1 MLNGGDRTQRN
12 TLQNNPK
19 CDGKDLPPGWYRFQG
34 AAGYRMADKCIP
46 MFRCGTDAPG
56 WLSGTHPTV
65 AEGLVTRNVCYNW
78 HSNCC
83 NLNNTIRV
91 RNCGAYFV
99 YELSYT
105 PTCPARYCGNAGAG
119 EFLSVSAEN
128 HTSVGARDLVQEKG
142 FNNMLAAMFVFRNLT
157 SILRRYLTSKQKVS
171 EKFTSAYFFQIAREN
186 VMIAC

>member
-12 TLQNNPK
+12 TLQNNPR

-119 EFLSVSAEN
+119 EFLSVSAETT
-128 HTSVGARDLVQEKG
+128 HRLVLG
-142 FNNMLAAMFVFRNLT
+142 
-157 SILRRYLTSKQKVS
+157 ILFKKRVLIICSRPCLFSGT
-171 EKFTSAYFFQIAREN
+171 
-186 VMIAC
+186 